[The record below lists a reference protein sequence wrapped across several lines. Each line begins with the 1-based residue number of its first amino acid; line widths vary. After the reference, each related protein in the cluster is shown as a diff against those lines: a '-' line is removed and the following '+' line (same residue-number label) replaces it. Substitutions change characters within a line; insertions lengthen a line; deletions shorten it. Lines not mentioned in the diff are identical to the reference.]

1 MEPKLEKVSRLEKQ
15 ADMINYKIEY
25 QRQKQEREIDNFL
38 DCELDKFRKR
48 NIACKSKNSER

>member
-15 ADMINYKIEY
+15 TDIINYKIEY

-38 DCELDKFRKR
+38 DCELEKFRKR
-48 NIACKSKNSER
+48 NIAS